1 MNLEELSKLTIG
13 RYIMIHT
20 FPRLIHKTRITI
32 ALLIALCLVVAQV
45 SAASISC
52 RSDPIIFLSDGIKL
66 QVGVTVETSV
76 DDLISVQY
84 QVHVPANV
92 SINHVIYVPQWAK
105 NKESVTLV
113 ADQPANSYQV
123 WTIVRTGTPNV
134 GVTIKSM
141 KFGNGDGV
149 TRKEA
154 TGLSG
159 RVIRVGY

>member
-1 MNLEELSKLTIG
+1 
-13 RYIMIHT
+13 MIHT
-20 FPRLIHKTRITI
+20 FTRLARKTRVTI
-32 ALLIALCLVVAQV
+32 AVLIALCLVVAQV

-52 RSDPIIFLSDGIKL
+52 RSDPVIFLSDGIKI
-66 QVGVTVETSV
+66 QVGVVVETSV

-113 ADQPANSYQV
+113 ADQPADSYQV
-123 WTIVRTGTPNV
+123 WTIVRTGTAHV

-149 TRKEA
+149 TRQQA
-154 TGLSG
+154 SG
-159 RVIRVGY
+159 VSGNVIRIGY